1 METENKLSWALPKVG
16 WFFALIIFWLAWPQ
30 PASAHADLVWSDP
43 GAVVGYPVGSLSH
56 VTLHFDE
63 ILEPAFSSIEVYN
76 SRLKRMD
83 EGDIKVDPA
92 DPRALI
98 VDVVELSKDT
108 YTVVWLVVSTVDGHS
123 TSGLFNFSVGV
134 EGEGIAP
141 GGIALPKSS
150 SAPPVGWEVGIRWF
164 SFVTAVAAFGSLLL
178 AAVLYPARPL
188 LGMDDAFWPQVMRR
202 LDALMLGAV
211 FLWLLA
217 TLAALGLQTAVVG
230 RTGLLDG
237 LVRGVPFQ
245 LLKTRFGFVWLLRLL
260 PALVLLA
267 LHWRGHNPQLP
278 INNNRFALKLTL
290 AAALLASLSLA
301 SHGAAGQLWPV
312 LATLVDW
319 LHLLANG
326 AWIGGLLALV
336 LAFLPALRHLPADER
351 QAVLRPTLRRF
362 STLALTSV
370 LIVAVTGAFLTS
382 LHFLVPSDLVE
393 TAYGRAWLVK
403 LALGL
408 LILVF
413 GLANAVAL
421 RPAWADRLPFAACRR
436 LSRTVQVEAWLGLI
450 ILMATAVLTTI
461 PTPPPRPLDSGRVPF
476 NSELRQIELPENN
489 LKAFLALAPNY
500 IGWNR
505 YLVVLQ
511 DGNGIPIADTERV
524 RIRFALPEV
533 DVRTDWIILSS
544 QPDGLYVTS
553 GQELVLVGDWQVE
566 VDVRRDSQP
575 DVRFSLDWPLSA
587 PPTVKV
593 DPSQPRPVNWLAL
606 GLVGVVAVILLFRVA
621 RSRILAK
628 GEIWPLGR
636 LRRI

>member
-1 METENKLSWALPKVG
+1 MRKLSWLLG
-16 WFFALIIFWLAWPQ
+16 LILVWLAVPRS
-30 PASAHADLVWSDP
+30 ASAHADLVWSDP
-43 GAVVGYPVGSLSH
+43 GAGVGYPVGSLSRIN
-56 VTLHFDE
+56 LHFDE

-83 EGDIKVDPA
+83 EGNIKVDAA

-98 VDVVELSKDT
+98 VDVVELPKDT

-150 SAPPVGWEVGIRWF
+150 SAPPVAWEVGIRWF

-178 AAVLYPARPL
+178 AAVVLYPARPW
-188 LGMDDAFWPQVMRR
+188 LGVNDAFWPQVMRR
-202 LDALMLGAV
+202 LDAMMLGAII
-211 FLWLLA
+211 LWLLA
-217 TLAALGLQTAVVG
+217 ALVALGLQTAVVG
-230 RTGLLDG
+230 RAGLLDG

-245 LLKTRFGFVWLLRLL
+245 LLKTRFGFVWLLRLI
-260 PALVLLA
+260 PALALLA
-267 LHWRGHNPQLP
+267 FYWRDHNPQLR
-278 INNNRFALKLTL
+278 ITNNRFALKLTL
-290 AAALLASLSLA
+290 AAALLASLSLT

-351 QAVLRPTLRRF
+351 HAALRPTLRRF

-382 LHFLVPSDLVE
+382 LHFLVPSDLVD

-421 RPAWADRLPFAACRR
+421 RPAWADRLPLAACWR
-436 LSRTVQVEAWLGLI
+436 LSRAVQVEVWLGLI
-450 ILMATAVLTTI
+450 ILLATAVLTTI
-461 PTPPPRPLDSGRVPF
+461 PTPPPRPIDSGRFAF
-476 NSELRQIELPENN
+476 NSELRQIDLPENN

-511 DGNGIPIADTERV
+511 DGNGNPIADTERV
-524 RIRFALPEV
+524 RIRFTLPEV
-533 DVRTDWIILSS
+533 DARTDWIILTS

-553 GQELVLVGDWQVE
+553 GRDLVLAGDWQVE
-566 VDVRRDSQP
+566 VDVRRDGLP
-575 DVRFSLDWPLSA
+575 DARFSLDWALSA
-587 PPTVKV
+587 PPTVKI
-593 DPSQPRPVNWLAL
+593 DPRQPRPANWLAL
-606 GLVGVVAVILLFRVA
+606 GLVGLVAVIPLIRVA

-628 GEIWPLGR
+628 DEIWPLGR
-636 LRRI
+636 HKRI